1 MLLTPISS
9 RSAIHSSGFYKIP
22 YFGRQHKTE
31 PMPRLFTLTFLLL
44 GIFNP
49 LFAQNKLSTEL
60 LSKLPYRNLGPFRV
74 GCWIVDIAVPE
85 QPQSEHLYTIYL
97 ATRNAGLYKT
107 TNNGTTWTSVFNHP
121 DVHALGAVAVA
132 PSNGNVVY
140 LGTGDSYYARSSYS
154 GNGVHKSM
162 DGGKT
167 WTYCGLPESQH
178 IGKILV
184 HPKDPNTVY
193 VATMGR
199 LFGPNPERGV
209 FKSTDG
215 GKNWQKVL
223 FISDNTGVVDM
234 AMDISNPNVIYAAA
248 YEKYRYPWTLITG
261 GKETGIYK
269 TTDGGKNWKKLSQGL
284 PTGDLGRI
292 GLDVCR
298 SKPNIVYAVIE
309 NTNLREPF
317 AAEIKADTDAGR
329 EPQKRE
335 IGGEVYRSD
344 DAGTTWRKTNRAE
357 DNVGGKAAYSF
368 NTLRVDPQDPQKVF
382 VTGLNLQHSYDGGKT
397 WKGIEWT
404 DTTKLFR
411 EAFGDVRTLYI
422 DPFNSQRMLLG
433 SDGGLQLSYDGGIT
447 CDFYDNIPGGEI
459 YAIGVDMEE
468 PYNIYAGLQDHDS
481 WKGPSNAWSG
491 EITLENW
498 VPVGGGDGMYN
509 QIDPSNN
516 RWVYNEEQ
524 FGNHI
529 RVDQWTGE
537 RKNIAPRRPASQKPY
552 RWNWS
557 PPIRLSPHNPSIIY
571 TGAEVLLRSL
581 DRGDSWQEISP
592 DLTTN
597 HPQRINGKGNIQF
610 CTMTTIAESPAQ
622 AGVIWVGTDDG
633 KVWVTKDHGKTWIE
647 CTAALIEVG
656 GPKELWVSRVF
667 ASHHQPGTAYVTKTG
682 FRVDDFKPYVFKT
695 EDFGRTWTRITQGL
709 PDKPVNVIC
718 EDHKNPQLLFL
729 GNDKGVY
736 VSFNAGENWQHFQ
749 SNMPPSVPVHDLL
762 IHPRENDLVV
772 GTYGRGLFVA
782 DISAMQEVNSNLES
796 ARLHLFNIEPKPYRL
811 EGTQLANYQLYGNRH
826 LRTPNEPNGL
836 CIRFYTQN
844 VSDSTAI
851 SIQEVSGKTVRNWKL
866 LPKAG
871 LNEVTW
877 NFSMASRGARRGGAQ
892 QVPPGEY
899 LITLEQG
906 GQKQQKTGRF
916 TKILGWKIGAQT
928 VEKE

>member
-1 MLLTPISS
+1 MEQRYFFEFTNY
-9 RSAIHSSGFYKIP
+9 AILDP
-22 YFGRQHKTE
+22 QRKTTF
-31 PMPRLFTLTFLLL
+31 MPRFFTLLLL
-44 GIFNP
+44 CLVGLCK
-49 LFAQNKLSTEL
+49 LFAQNDLATEL
-60 LSKLPYRNLGPFRV
+60 LQKLPYRNIGPFRP
-74 GCWIVDIAVPE
+74 GCWVVDIAVPE
-85 QPQSEHLYTIYL
+85 QTQNEHLYTIYL
-97 ATRNAGLYKT
+97 ATRNAGLYKS

-121 DVHALGAVAVA
+121 DVHSLGAVAVA
-132 PSNGNVVY
+132 PSNANVIY

-154 GNGVHKSM
+154 GIGLHKST

-167 WTYCGLPESQH
+167 WTHCGLPESQH

-193 VATMGR
+193 VAAMGH

-209 FKSTDG
+209 FKSSDG
-215 GKNWQKVL
+215 GKTWQKAL

-234 AMDISNPNVIYAAA
+234 AMDVNNPNVIYAAA

-261 GKETGIYK
+261 GKESGIYK
-269 TTDGGKNWKKLSQGL
+269 SVDAGKTWKKLSQGL

-298 SKPNIVYAVIE
+298 SKPNVVYAVIE
-309 NTNLREPF
+309 NVNLRDPF
-317 AAEIKADTDAGR
+317 PAESKADTDAGR

-344 DAGTTWRKTNRAE
+344 DAGATWRKTNRAE

-368 NTLRVDPQDPQKVF
+368 NTLRVDPVDPQKVY

-404 DTTKLFR
+404 DTTKIFR

-422 DPFNSQRMLLG
+422 DPFNPQRMLLG
-433 SDGGLQLSYDGGIT
+433 SDGGLQLSYDGGTT
-447 CDFYDNIPGGEI
+447 CDYYDNIPGGEI

-529 RVDQWTGE
+529 RVDQWTGA

-581 DRGDSWQEISP
+581 DRGDSWEEISP

-597 HPQRINGKGNIQF
+597 HPHRINGKGNIQF
-610 CTMTTIAESPAQ
+610 CTITTIAESPLQ

-633 KVWVTKDHGKTWIE
+633 RVWVTKDHGKTWVE
-647 CTAALIEVG
+647 STAALIDVG

-667 ASHHQPGTAYVTKTG
+667 ASAHRPGTAYVTKTG

-695 EDFGRTWTRITQGL
+695 NDFGLTWKRITQGL
-709 PDKPVNVIC
+709 PDKPVNVIY
-718 EDHKNPQLLFL
+718 EDPKNPALLYV

-736 VSFNAGENWQHFQ
+736 ISMNAGENWQHFQ

-772 GTYGRGLFVA
+772 GTYGRGVFVA
-782 DISAMQEVNSNLES
+782 DISALQEWKPELDKTNF
-796 ARLHLFNIEPKPYRL
+796 HLFDLEPKALRL

-826 LRTPNEPNGL
+826 IRTPNEPNGL
-836 CIRFYTQN
+836 CIRYYTRN
-844 VSDSTAI
+844 ASDSTQV
-851 SIQEVSGKTVRNWKL
+851 SIKDINGNLVRSWKV

-871 LNEVTW
+871 LNEIIW
-877 NFSMASRGARRGGAQ
+877 NFRASGAGGRRRAADNP
-892 QVPPGEY
+892 VAPGDY
-899 LITLEQG
+899 AVIVEQA
-906 GQKQQKTGRF
+906 GQKQQKIGKF
-916 TKILGWKIGAQT
+916 TKVIGWKIGAT
-928 VEKE
+928 TMEKE

>member
-1 MLLTPISS
+1 MQRTFTFVMLL
-9 RSAIHSSGFYKIP
+9 
-22 YFGRQHKTE
+22 FG
-31 PMPRLFTLTFLLL
+31 MLT
-44 GIFNP
+44 P
-49 LFAQNKLSTEL
+49 LFAQNDLAAELFQKLQ
-60 LSKLPYRNLGPFRV
+60 YRNIGPFRP
-74 GCWIVDIAVPE
+74 GCWVVDIAVPE

-97 ATRNAGLYKT
+97 ATRNAGLYKS
-107 TNNGTTWTSVFNHP
+107 TNNGTTWTSVFNSP
-121 DVHALGAVAVA
+121 EVHALGAVAVA
-132 PSNGNVVY
+132 PSNANVIYV
-140 LGTGDSYYARSSYS
+140 GTGDSYYARSSYS
-154 GNGVHKSM
+154 GNGVHKST
-162 DGGKT
+162 DGGKN
-167 WTYCGLPESQH
+167 WTHCGLPESQH

-193 VATMGR
+193 VAAMGH

-209 FKSTDG
+209 FKSNDG
-215 GKNWQKVL
+215 GKTWQKAL
-223 FISDNTGVVDM
+223 FISDNTGIVDL
-234 AMDISNPNVIYAAA
+234 AMDVTNPNVIYAAA
-248 YEKYRYPWTLITG
+248 YEKYRYPWTLLTG
-261 GKETGIYK
+261 GKESGIYK
-269 TTDGGKNWKKLSQGL
+269 SVDAGKSWKKLSQGL

-298 SKPNIVYAVIE
+298 SKPNVVYAVIE
-309 NTNLREPF
+309 NVNLRDPF
-317 AAEIKADTDAGR
+317 PAESKADTDAGR

-344 DAGTTWRKTNRAE
+344 DAGATWRKTNRAE

-368 NTLRVDPQDPQKVF
+368 NTLRVDPQDPQKVY

-404 DTTKLFR
+404 DTTKIFR

-433 SDGGLQLSYDGGIT
+433 SDGGLHLSYDGGTT
-447 CDFYDNIPGGEI
+447 CDYYDNIPGGEI

-537 RKNIAPRRPASQKPY
+537 RKDIAPRRPASQKPY

-581 DRGDSWQEISP
+581 DRGDHWQEISP

-597 HPQRINGKGNIQF
+597 HPHRINGKGNIQF
-610 CTMTTIAESPAQ
+610 CTITTIAESPLQ

-633 KVWVTKDHGKTWIE
+633 RVWVSKNHGSTWTE
-647 CTAALIEVG
+647 STAALIDVG

-667 ASHHQPGTAYVTKTG
+667 ASAHRLGTAYVTKTG

-695 EDFGRTWTRITQGL
+695 NDFGMTWTRITTGL
-709 PDKPVNVIC
+709 PDKPVNVIY
-718 EDHKNPQLLFL
+718 EDPKNPELLYL

-736 VSFNAGENWQHFQ
+736 ITLNGGENWQHFQ

-772 GTYGRGLFVA
+772 GTYGRGIFVA
-782 DISAMQEVNSNLES
+782 DISPLQEWKPELAKTNF
-796 ARLHLFNIEPKPYRL
+796 HLLDIEPKALRL
-811 EGTQLANYQLYGNRH
+811 EGTQFANYHLYGNRH
-826 LRTPNEPNGL
+826 IRTPNEPNGL
-836 CIRFYTQN
+836 CIRYFTRN
-844 VSDSTAI
+844 ATDSTQV
-851 SIQEVSGKTVRNWKL
+851 SIKDINGKVLRTWKI

-871 LNEVTW
+871 LNELIW
-877 NFSMASRGARRGGAQ
+877 NFRAAATGGRRRNAENP
-892 QVPPGEY
+892 VAPGDY
-899 LITLEQG
+899 VITLEQA
-906 GQKQQKTGRF
+906 GQKQQKIAKF
-916 TKILGWKIGAQT
+916 TKILGWKIGAVG
-928 VEKE
+928 VEKVGDSGQK

>member
-1 MLLTPISS
+1 MQRT
-9 RSAIHSSGFYKIP
+9 
-22 YFGRQHKTE
+22 
-31 PMPRLFTLTFLLL
+31 FTFVMLLL
-44 GIFNP
+44 GM
-49 LFAQNKLSTEL
+49 LTSLYAQNDLATEL
-60 LSKLPYRNLGPFRV
+60 FQKLQYRNIGPFRP

-97 ATRNAGLYKT
+97 ATRNAGLYKS
-107 TNNGTTWTSVFNHP
+107 TNNGTTWTSVFNNS

-132 PSNGNVVY
+132 PSNANVIYV
-140 LGTGDSYYARSSYS
+140 GTGDSYYARSSYS
-154 GNGVHKSM
+154 GNGVHKST

-167 WTYCGLPESQH
+167 WTHCGLPESQH

-193 VATMGR
+193 VAAMGH

-209 FKSTDG
+209 FKSSDG
-215 GKNWQKVL
+215 GKTWNKAL
-223 FISDNTGVVDM
+223 FISDNTGIVDL
-234 AMDISNPNVIYAAA
+234 AMDVNNPKVIYAAA

-269 TTDGGKNWKKLSQGL
+269 SVDAGKSWKKLSQGL

-298 SKPNIVYAVIE
+298 SKPNVVYAVIE
-309 NTNLREPF
+309 NVNLRDPF
-317 AAEIKADTDAGR
+317 PAEIKADTDAGR

-344 DAGTTWRKTNRAE
+344 DAGATWRKTNRAE

-368 NTLRVDPQDPQKVF
+368 NTLRVDPQDPQKVY

-404 DTTKLFR
+404 DTTKIFR

-422 DPFNSQRMLLG
+422 DPFNPQRMLLG
-433 SDGGLQLSYDGGIT
+433 SDGGLHLSYDGGIS
-447 CDFYDNIPGGEI
+447 CDYYDNIPGGEI

-537 RKNIAPRRPASQKPY
+537 RKDIAPRRPASQKPY

-581 DRGDSWQEISP
+581 DRGDHWQEISP

-597 HPQRINGKGNIQF
+597 HPRHINGKGNIQF
-610 CTMTTIAESPAQ
+610 CTITTIAESPLQ

-633 KVWVTKDHGKTWIE
+633 RVWVSKDHGSTWTE
-647 CTAALIEVG
+647 STAALIEVG

-667 ASHHQPGTAYVTKTG
+667 ASAHRPGTAYVTKTG

-695 EDFGRTWTRITQGL
+695 NDFGMTWTRITTDL
-709 PDKPVNVIC
+709 PDKPVNVIY
-718 EDHKNPQLLFL
+718 EDSKNPELLYL

-736 VSFNAGENWQHFQ
+736 VSLNGGENWQHFQ

-772 GTYGRGLFVA
+772 GTYGRGVFVA
-782 DISAMQEVNSNLES
+782 DISPLQEWKPELAKTNF
-796 ARLHLFNIEPKPYRL
+796 HLLDIEPKALRL
-811 EGTQLANYQLYGNRH
+811 EGTQFANYHLYGNRH
-826 LRTPNEPNGL
+826 IRTPNEPNGL
-836 CIRFYTQN
+836 CIRYFTRN
-844 VSDSTAI
+844 ATDSTQV
-851 SIQEVSGKTVRNWKL
+851 SIKDINGKVLRTWKV

-871 LNEVTW
+871 LNELIW
-877 NFSMASRGARRGGAQ
+877 NFRAAATGGRRRNAENP
-892 QVPPGEY
+892 VAPADY
-899 LITLEQG
+899 VITLEQA
-906 GQKQQKTGRF
+906 GQKQQKIGKF
-916 TKILGWKIGAQT
+916 TKILGWKIGAAG
-928 VEKE
+928 VEKEGDSGQK

>member
-1 MLLTPISS
+1 MLRLLTLI
-9 RSAIHSSGFYKIP
+9 ATF
-22 YFGRQHKTE
+22 FGAS
-31 PMPRLFTLTFLLL
+31 LT
-44 GIFNP
+44 
-49 LFAQNKLSTEL
+49 LFAQNELSTEL
-60 LSKLPYRNLGPFRV
+60 LSKLSYRNIGPFRP

-85 QPQSEHLYTIYL
+85 RPQSEHLYTIYL

-107 TNNGTTWTSVFNHP
+107 SNNGTTWTSVFNHP

-132 PSNGNVVY
+132 PSDANVVY

-154 GNGVHKSM
+154 GNGVHKSS

-167 WTYCGLPESQH
+167 WTHCGLPESHH

-184 HPKDPNTVY
+184 HPQDPNTVY
-193 VATMGR
+193 VAAMGH

-209 FKSTDG
+209 FKSSDG
-215 GKNWQKVL
+215 GKSWQKVL
-223 FISDNTGVVDM
+223 FVSDNTGVVDM
-234 AMDISNPNVIYAAA
+234 AMDVSNPKVIYAAA

-269 TTDGGKNWKKLSQGL
+269 TVDGGKTWKKLSQGL
-284 PTGDLGRI
+284 PSGDLGRI

-298 SKPNIVYAVIE
+298 SKPNVVYAVIE
-309 NTNLREPF
+309 NTNLRDPF
-317 AAEIKADTDAGR
+317 PAEIKADSALGLA
-329 EPQKRE
+329 PQKRE

-344 DAGTTWRKTNRAE
+344 DAGANWRKTNRLE

-368 NTLRVDPQDPQKVF
+368 NTLRVDPQNPQNVY
-382 VTGLNLQHSYDGGKT
+382 VTGLNLQHSYDGGKS

-404 DTTKLFR
+404 DTSKIFR

-422 DPFNSQRMLLG
+422 DPQNPQRMLLG
-433 SDGGLQLSYDGGIT
+433 SDGGLHLSYDGGKT
-447 CDFYDNIPGGEI
+447 CDYYDNIPGGEI

-468 PYNIYAGLQDHDS
+468 PYNVYAGLQDHDS

-537 RKNIAPRRPASQKPY
+537 RKNIAPRRPSSQKPY
-552 RWNWS
+552 RWNWT
-557 PPIRLSPHNPSIIY
+557 PPIRLSPHNPSILY

-581 DRGDSWQEISP
+581 DRGDTWQEISP

-597 HPQRINGKGNIQF
+597 HPQRINGKGNIQH
-610 CTMTTIAESPAQ
+610 CTITTISESPQQ

-633 KVWVTKDHGKTWIE
+633 RVWLSKDHGQSWTE
-647 CTAALIEVG
+647 CTAALIPVG

-667 ASHHQPGTAYVTKTG
+667 ASAHQAGTAYVSKTG

-695 EDFGRTWTRITQGL
+695 TDFGRTWTAITEGL
-709 PDKPVNVIC
+709 PNKPVNVIF
-718 EDHKNPQLLFL
+718 EDPKNPDLLYV

-736 VSFNAGENWQHFQ
+736 VSLNGGKQWQHFQ
-749 SNMPPSVPVHDLL
+749 SNMPLSVPVHDLL
-762 IHPRENDLVV
+762 VHPRENDLVV
-772 GTYGRGLFVA
+772 GTYGRGIFIA
-782 DISAMQEVNSNLES
+782 DVSALQEWRPELDKTNF
-796 ARLHLFNIEPKPYRL
+796 HLFDLEPKPLLL
-811 EGTQLANYQLYGNRH
+811 EGTQFANYHLYGNRH
-826 LRTPNEPNGL
+826 LRRPNEPNGL
-836 CIRFYTQN
+836 SIRFFTRNTTDSLQLSI
-844 VSDSTAI
+844 SDI
-851 SIQEVSGKTVRNWKL
+851 SGKPLRTWKL
-866 LPKAG
+866 VPKAG
-871 LNEVTW
+871 LNEWLW
-877 NFSMASRGARRGGAQ
+877 NFRTEASGRRRGGGTQ
-892 QVPPGEY
+892 PVLPGDY
-899 LITLEQG
+899 LVSITQA
-906 GQKQQKTGRF
+906 GQKQQKIGRF
-916 TKILGWKIGAQT
+916 TKVLGWRIGAVSQ
-928 VEKE
+928 EKE

>member
-1 MLLTPISS
+1 MLLL
-9 RSAIHSSGFYKIP
+9 GVYKCD
-22 YFGRQHKTE
+22 YFRLREKTI
-31 PMPRLFTLTFLLL
+31 PMPRLLTLILASCFGLS
-44 GIFNP
+44 P
-49 LFAQNKLSTEL
+49 LFAQNDLATDLLNKLS
-60 LSKLPYRNLGPFRV
+60 YRNIGPFRP
-74 GCWIVDIAVPE
+74 GCWVVDLAVPE
-85 QPQSEHLYTIYL
+85 QPQTEHLYTIYV
-97 ATRNAGLYKT
+97 ATRNAGLYKSS
-107 TNNGTTWTSVFNHP
+107 NNGTTWTSVFNHP
-121 DVHALGAVAVA
+121 DVHSLGAVAVA
-132 PSNGNVVY
+132 PSNANVIY

-154 GNGVHKSM
+154 GNGVHKSS

-167 WTYCGLPESQH
+167 WTHCGLPESQH
-178 IGKILV
+178 IGKILI

-193 VATMGR
+193 VAAMGH

-209 FKSTDG
+209 FKSIDG
-215 GKNWQKVL
+215 GKSWQKSL
-223 FISDNTGVVDM
+223 FISDNTGIVDM

-269 TTDGGKNWKKLSQGL
+269 TTDGGKSWKKLSQGL
-284 PTGDLGRI
+284 PAGDLGRI

-298 SKPNIVYAVIE
+298 NKPNVVYAVIE
-309 NTNLREPF
+309 NINLRDPF
-317 AAEIKADTDAGR
+317 PAEIKADSVAGLS
-329 EPQKRE
+329 PQKRE

-344 DAGTTWRKTNRAE
+344 DAGATWRKTNRME

-368 NTLRVDPQDPQKVF
+368 NTLRVDPQDPQKVY

-404 DTTKLFR
+404 DTSKIFP

-422 DPFNSQRMLLG
+422 DPFNPQRMLLG
-433 SDGGLQLSYDGGIT
+433 SDGGLQLSYDGGKT
-447 CDFYDNIPGGEI
+447 CDYYDNIPGGEI

-529 RVDQWTGE
+529 RLDQWTGE
-537 RKNIAPRRPASQKPY
+537 RKNIAPRRPGSQKPY

-557 PPIRLSPHNPSIIY
+557 PPIRLSPHNPSIVY

-581 DRGDSWQEISP
+581 DRGDTWQEISP

-597 HPQRINGKGNIQF
+597 NPQRINGKGNIQF
-610 CTMTTIAESPAQ
+610 CTITTLAESPRQ

-633 KVWVTKDHGKTWIE
+633 RVWVTKDHGASWTE
-647 CTAALIEVG
+647 CTAELIPLG

-667 ASHHQPGTAYVTKTG
+667 ASAHQPGTAYVTKTG
-682 FRVDDFKPYVFKT
+682 FRADDFKPYVFKT
-695 EDFGRTWTRITQGL
+695 TDFGRTWTAIMQGL
-709 PDKPVNVIC
+709 PNKPVNVIF
-718 EDHKNPQLLFL
+718 EDPKNPDLLYI

-736 VSFNAGENWQHFQ
+736 VSLNAGGNWQHFQ

-762 IHPRENDLVV
+762 VHPRENDLVV
-772 GTYGRGLFVA
+772 GTYGRGVFVA
-782 DISAMQEVNSNLES
+782 DVSALQEYKPEMDK
-796 ARLHLFNIEPKPYRL
+796 ATLHLFNIEPKPLRL
-811 EGTQLANYQLYGNRH
+811 EGVQFANYHLYGNRH
-826 LRTPNEPNGL
+826 IRTPNEPNGL
-836 CIRFYTQN
+836 SIRYFTSN
-844 VSDSTAI
+844 SSDSLRVN
-851 SIQEVSGKTVRNWKL
+851 IQDVQGRPVRTWKL

-871 LNEVTW
+871 LNELVW
-877 NFSMASRGARRGGAQ
+877 NFSAAPARGRRGPANP
-892 QVPPGEY
+892 VSPGEY
-899 LITLEQG
+899 LITLEQA
-906 GQKQQKTGRF
+906 GQKQSKPGRF
-916 TKILGWKIGAQT
+916 TKVLGWKIGAVPT
-928 VEKE
+928 VRE